1 MSGQQAPPGLAYW
14 ARHIEGQAATNPA
27 LVAEFAAQ
35 PGFAEACRTTMRTAL
50 GRANRDP
57 VMARVTRD
65 MSRLMY
71 GYLVLYLDARNN
83 GITLSAIQEFCSEI
97 GLASPGRAAAILVHM
112 RAIGYIKPSPTP
124 TDRRTRG
131 YVPSLEMKAALRE
144 AVTGETRALSMI
156 EPEALRLAERLEDPE
171 IFKAYLQRLGVSLAN
186 MMRNSRPGSIALFA
200 DRNAGMIVL
209 FDILTSAAEGDS
221 YPPRGVL
228 NMSVTA
234 LAAKFQVSRSHVFRL
249 LRDAE
254 KAGYLKRNAD
264 EQTGTITEKFA
275 ADLIEFHAYVFMG
288 ISLCAHF
295 ALTSNSGDPARSNGE
310 FVISG
315 VAV

>member
-14 ARHIEGQAATNPA
+14 AHHIEGQATTNPA
-27 LVAEFAAQ
+27 LVAQFAAQ

-50 GRANRDP
+50 ARANRDP

-83 GITLSAIQEFCSEI
+83 GITLSAIQDFCSEI

-112 RAIGYIKPSPTP
+112 RAIGYIKPNPTP
-124 TDRRTRG
+124 DRRTRG
-131 YVPSLEMKAALRE
+131 YVPSPEMKAALRE
-144 AVTGETRALSMI
+144 AITGEARALALI
-156 EPEALRLAERLEDPE
+156 EPEALRVAERLEDPAV
-171 IFKAYLQRLGVSLAN
+171 FKAYLQRLGVSLAN
-186 MMRNSRPGSIALFA
+186 MMRTSTPGSIALFA

-209 FDILTSAAEGDS
+209 FDILTSAAEDDV
-221 YPPRGVL
+221 YPPRGTL

-254 KAGYLKRNAD
+254 KGGYLKRNAD

-295 ALTSNSGDPARSNGE
+295 ALTSNSGDPDTRAAE
-310 FVISG
+310 
-315 VAV
+315 